1 MMITSSDRILMLSV
15 LKKLVYD
22 GMNSHLKFLNI
33 ILGTDFETS
42 DDNPVF

>member
-1 MMITSSDRILMLSV
+1 
-15 LKKLVYD
+15 
-22 GMNSHLKFLNI
+22 MNSGVNPHLKLLNI